1 MFKKLQRKFMVV
13 STLVLLLVIGVVGGV
28 VYWIATGILMSQTG
42 VLVNL
47 ILDNDGTLPSH
58 ESGFD
63 PTQERFLALNVESIH
78 EARFFSARQ
87 TDDGIEIVASHI
99 AAISEEDEI
108 ALAEIAFDR
117 RESQGRITVRGNRI
131 LHYARRSVDDGSVM
145 VVMIDSTSRYGLVRL
160 VMTYMFVLWLTVLIL
175 YVIVMGHFSKKLIH
189 PFIENDEK
197 QKRFITNASHELKTP
212 LAVIS
217 ANTEMTE
224 VLGGKSKWTEST
236 RRQIKRLQTLIE
248 DLVVLT
254 RLDEMK
260 ESELTDVDLS
270 AVVAESSEPFR
281 SVAENDGKRFIVD
294 IAPDIRINGD
304 KRGLQ
309 QIVSILLDNAVK
321 YCDANGSIT
330 VRLESRARGK
340 GAKIVITN
348 TYVDGKDVDTSRFFE
363 RFYRQDESHNSEKSG
378 FGIGLSMAKEITER
392 MKGKLRV
399 NYSGNTINFTV
410 EV

>member
-47 ILDNDGTLPSH
+47 ILGNDGSLPPH
-58 ESGFD
+58 ESDFD
-63 PTQERFLALNVESIH
+63 STQERFLALNVESIH
-78 EARFFSARQ
+78 EARFFSAKQ
-87 TDDGIEIVASHI
+87 TDEGIEIIATHI

-108 ALAEIAFDR
+108 ALAEKALER
-117 RESQGRITVRGNRI
+117 RASEGRISIAGNRI
-131 LHYARRSVDDGSVM
+131 LHYARRSMDDGSVM

-160 VMTYMFVLWLTVLIL
+160 VMMYMFALWLTVLIL

-224 VLGGKSKWTEST
+224 VLGGKNKWTEST

-281 SVAENDGKRFIVD
+281 SVA
-294 IAPDIRINGD
+294 
-304 KRGLQ
+304 
-309 QIVSILLDNAVK
+309 
-321 YCDANGSIT
+321 
-330 VRLESRARGK
+330 
-340 GAKIVITN
+340 
-348 TYVDGKDVDTSRFFE
+348 
-363 RFYRQDESHNSEKSG
+363 
-378 FGIGLSMAKEITER
+378 
-392 MKGKLRV
+392 
-399 NYSGNTINFTV
+399 
-410 EV
+410 